1 MSAPNQL
8 RTIDEWT
15 QAPHNGPMFRL
26 LRRVILPVTAVFC
39 LLIGL
44 FWLWFWYEFSLKWA
58 LSGTMPGPEES
69 AVVFFGSGVA
79 ELGFLAFAWLLL
91 ALVLYGLHRRWQR

>member
-1 MSAPNQL
+1 
-8 RTIDEWT
+8 
-15 QAPHNGPMFRL
+15 MFRS

-58 LSGTMPGPEES
+58 LADTLPQPMDS
-69 AVVFFGSGVA
+69 AVVFYGTGVA
-79 ELGFLAFAWLLL
+79 ELGFIAFGWLLL
-91 ALVLYGLHRRWQR
+91 AAVFYGLHRRWQRS